1 MKIFAP
7 VLILVFGASLAFAAD
22 DPFVG
27 TWTMNLSAS
36 KYPPLELPREMVIV
50 MRETP
55 EGVAYRSVSKQQD
68 GHTTTAEYVADY
80 SGHLAMVV
88 GNAGLMAPV
97 SVRRIDSHTVEASY
111 MRGFKAAAV
120 SRRVVSKNG
129 LILTITTTSLGESGI
144 QQSKVGVYN
153 KTKSRTEDQS

>member
-1 MKIFAP
+1 MKIFAS
-7 VLILVFGASLAFAAD
+7 VLILMLKASLTFAAD

-27 TWTMNLSAS
+27 TWTMNLGAS
-36 KYPPLELPREMVIV
+36 KYPALELPRKMVIV

-55 EGVAYRSVSKQQD
+55 EGVAYRSVSKHQD

-80 SGHLAMVV
+80 SGHLALVV

-120 SRRVVSKNG
+120 SRRVVSENG
-129 LILTITTTSLGESGI
+129 LILTITTTSLGESGV
-144 QQSKVGVYN
+144 QHSKIGVYD
-153 KTKSRTEDQS
+153 KAKSRTQDRP